1 MIQRIQSIF
10 LFLIVIG
17 MFAVN
22 FFPIWENETATLT
35 ATKLTYG
42 DGEIVNT
49 MVIAIVAT
57 ISSLLALYSLLS
69 FKDRMRQ
76 VKLNLI
82 NTLLIFITLGL
93 MMYYGYYQGVELS
106 GAQGEPNVGFFLPV
120 FSIVLNRLA
129 IKFIQKDEKK
139 VKDSISGRL
148 RD

>member
-10 LFLIVIG
+10 LFLIVVG

-22 FFPIWENETATLT
+22 FAPIWSAGEAVLT
-35 ATKLTYG
+35 SREFTYSG
-42 DGEIVNT
+42 GVINT
-49 MVIAIVAT
+49 MAIAVVAT
-57 ISSLLALYSLLS
+57 ISALVALYSLLS
-69 FKDRMRQ
+69 FKDRMKQ
-76 VKLNLI
+76 VKLNLV

-93 MMYYGYYQGVELS
+93 MMYYGYYQGAELA
-106 GAQGEPNVGFFLPV
+106 GANGEPAVGFFLPV

-129 IKFIQKDEKK
+129 IKFIQRDEKK